1 VVRCQIIGDLSNPA
15 AVQPVARQLVFTAK
29 AIRERFED
37 VLRRNDT
44 SLGTWVVLNAISEQG
59 TVSQRMLAGHVHL
72 DGATMTHHVDR
83 LEALG
88 LVRRQ
93 LDPGDRRVRR
103 IEATAE
109 GKRLHRRLRA
119 ELQKFEAKLFAGLDD
134 EDRAQLRRLLDR
146 LDENV
151 RDL

>member
-1 VVRCQIIGDLSNPA
+1 
-15 AVQPVARQLVFTAK
+15 
-29 AIRERFED
+29 

-146 LDENV
+146 LDENL